1 MADAKPKAIDQ
12 PKLVG
17 VLTKAATV
25 LRVLAHSEAPLGPT
39 EIARISGLDRSTVH
53 RILATLSAE
62 RIISRTGSNGAYQLG
77 SGLAA
82 LGLVAL
88 NRLDLRRVARRHF
101 EQLSN
106 RFGETVNLGILDG
119 DAILYVDMIES
130 RHGLRMSASIGT
142 RDEVTTTALGKAI
155 LAHLPQEQ
163 RAHLLEALRF
173 ESRTP
178 RSITSMNQLETDLD
192 ETRDRG
198 YSLDIEENEIGA
210 CCVGAPIFGF
220 DNEVIGAVSISVPKV
235 RFDDQRRAEMI
246 ESLVDT
252 AGLIS
257 REMSVT

>member
-1 MADAKPKAIDQ
+1 MAEAETTSIEQ

-25 LRVLAHSEAPLGPT
+25 LRVLAHSDDPLGPT

-53 RILATLSAE
+53 RILSTLCAE
-62 RIISRTGSNGAYQLG
+62 RLISRSGASGEYQLG

-101 EQLSN
+101 QQLSD

-119 DAILYVDMIES
+119 EAILYVDMIES

-142 RDEVTTTALGKAI
+142 RDEVTTTALGKAVF
-155 LAHLPQEQ
+155 AHLPEAH
-163 RAHLLEALRF
+163 RARLLESLRF
-173 ESRTP
+173 EARTP
-178 RSITSMNQLETDLD
+178 QSITTLTRLKSDLD

-246 ESLVDT
+246 DGLIET